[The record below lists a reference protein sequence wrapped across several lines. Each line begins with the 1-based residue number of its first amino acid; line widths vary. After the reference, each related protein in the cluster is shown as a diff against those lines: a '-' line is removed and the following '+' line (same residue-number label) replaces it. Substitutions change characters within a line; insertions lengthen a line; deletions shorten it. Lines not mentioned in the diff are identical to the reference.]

1 MENTTNQISDERLLT
16 NIKFLYSEEDINVY
30 EFNLITNLTETL
42 KGVIAQEML
51 ERLPTAVSLN
61 EETGFYEVDYSKLP
75 IEI

>member
-51 ERLPTAVSLN
+51 ERLPTSVSLN